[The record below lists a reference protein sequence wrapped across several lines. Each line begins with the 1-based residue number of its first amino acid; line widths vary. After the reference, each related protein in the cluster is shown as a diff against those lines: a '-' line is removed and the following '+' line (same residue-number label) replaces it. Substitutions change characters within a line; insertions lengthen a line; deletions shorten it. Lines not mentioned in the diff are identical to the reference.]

1 MFRLVFQNTCK
12 YWYIVHVKAFD
23 LIDLLGDYEVSL
35 NKITLIIVMKLG
47 IYTTASDLK
56 LITAVVIILKIFSKT
71 CFFSLVNCNL
81 LSNKKE
87 VFFDHRSNVITYFY
101 FHSK

>member
-35 NKITLIIVMKLG
+35 NKITSIIVMKLG

-71 CFFSLVNCNL
+71 CFFFTCKLQSFCQT
-81 LSNKKE
+81 KKRC
-87 VFFDHRSNVITYFY
+87 FLITDRM
-101 FHSK
+101 